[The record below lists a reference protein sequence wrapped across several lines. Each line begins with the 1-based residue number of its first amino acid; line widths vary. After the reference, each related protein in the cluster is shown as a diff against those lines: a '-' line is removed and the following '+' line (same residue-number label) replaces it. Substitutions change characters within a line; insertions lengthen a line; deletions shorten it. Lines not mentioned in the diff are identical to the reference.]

1 MSESPET
8 VAKGL
13 FNHSAFLSSSS
24 DVGDAIKHILLA
36 CELSSC
42 LVHLGNMIFCLTRN
56 FADPKH
62 PEITQL
68 RDPEKR
74 VIDII
79 TFEVLQDADTES
91 PSGGDKTFFLT
102 KLLRTAQFFARSKRS
117 AIVGDGLMLRCSSI
131 STVSSFRFL
140 VQKPNLKGQKSC
152 N

>member
-1 MSESPET
+1 MPFIVTSLLHLDRRLSPPKT

-24 DVGDAIKHILLA
+24 NVGDAIKHILLA

-42 LVHLGNMIFCLTRN
+42 LVHLGNMIFCYILTRN

-62 PEITQL
+62 PKITHL

-74 VIDII
+74 IIDIV

-102 KLLRTAQFFARSKRS
+102 KLLHTAQFFALSKRG
-117 AIVGDGLMLRCSSI
+117 AIVGDGLML
-131 STVSSFRFL
+131 
-140 VQKPNLKGQKSC
+140 
-152 N
+152 

>member
-1 MSESPET
+1 MPFIVTSLLHLGRRLSPPET

-42 LVHLGNMIFCLTRN
+42 LVHLGNMIFCYILTRN

-62 PEITQL
+62 PEITHL

-74 VIDII
+74 V
-79 TFEVLQDADTES
+79 TSS
-91 PSGGDKTFFLT
+91 PLRFSRTPILNPQVEET
-102 KLLRTAQFFARSKRS
+102 KL
-117 AIVGDGLMLRCSSI
+117 SS
-131 STVSSFRFL
+131 SQNCCTLHNFL
-140 VQKPNLKGQKSC
+140 PYLNAVPLLVMV
-152 N
+152 